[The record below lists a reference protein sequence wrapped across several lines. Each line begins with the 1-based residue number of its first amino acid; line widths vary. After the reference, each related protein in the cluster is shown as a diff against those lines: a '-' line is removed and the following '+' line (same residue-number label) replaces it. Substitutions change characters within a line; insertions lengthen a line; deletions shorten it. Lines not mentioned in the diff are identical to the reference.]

1 MLVKHVASLQSLIQ
15 HRHPWRRFPLM
26 KHAGSI
32 LTGPVRS
39 QRSIAPCQMEHAAVP
54 QRPRDLMVEMD
65 NVFPHED

>member
-1 MLVKHVASLQSLIQ
+1 MLAKHVGSLQSLIQ
-15 HRHPWRRFPLM
+15 HRHPRRRLPLK

-32 LTGPVRS
+32 WTGPVHS
-39 QRSIAPCQMEHAAVP
+39 QWPIAPCQMEHAAVP